1 MLKVTKTI
9 DKRVLPA
16 FYRARGCD
24 RVVLFIDEH
33 KGIIVGGM
41 DVRVGLGLG
50 DLCTSYISCMDR
62 DVWERVE
69 VKIISD
75 YTSEEVI
82 QFPIL
87 RVGLGGRVVL
97 FFDAVCGVEL
107 LPVSVLDVLKGKK
120 SRFEVGASRTW
131 PDANNSAIW
140 QPVDSK
146 LS

>member
-1 MLKVTKTI
+1 MLKVTKTKNKHI
-9 DKRVLPA
+9 YPA
-16 FYRARGCD
+16 FYRARGSN
-24 RVVLFIDEH
+24 RVVLFIEER
-33 KGIIVGGM
+33 KGITVAGAGVGE
-41 DVRVGLGLG
+41 
-50 DLCTSYISCMDR
+50 LCNGFFSCKDR
-62 DVWERVE
+62 SVWERVE

-75 YTSEEVI
+75 YTNAEVI

-87 RVGLGGRVVL
+87 REGLGGRVVL
-97 FFDAVCGVEL
+97 FFDTVCGVEL

-120 SRFEVGASRTW
+120 SRFEVSTSRTW

>member
-1 MLKVTKTI
+1 MLKVTKTKNKHI
-9 DKRVLPA
+9 YPA
-16 FYRARGCD
+16 FYWAIGSN
-24 RVVLFIDEH
+24 RVVLFIEER
-33 KGIIVGGM
+33 KGFIVAG
-41 DVRVGLGLG
+41 VGVGEYCEG
-50 DLCTSYISCMDR
+50 FISCMDR
-62 DVWERVE
+62 GVWKRVE

-75 YTSEEVI
+75 YTNAEVI

-87 RVGLGGRVVL
+87 REGLGGRVVL

-120 SRFEVGASRTW
+120 SRFEVGALRTW

>member
-1 MLKVTKTI
+1 MLKVTKTKNKHI
-9 DKRVLPA
+9 YPA
-16 FYRARGCD
+16 FYRARGSN
-24 RVVLFIDEH
+24 RVVLFIEER
-33 KGIIVGGM
+33 KGITVAGDGVGE
-41 DVRVGLGLG
+41 
-50 DLCTSYISCMDR
+50 LCNGFFSCKDR
-62 DVWERVE
+62 SVWERVE

-75 YTSEEVI
+75 YTNAEVI

-87 RVGLGGRVVL
+87 REGLGGRVVL
-97 FFDAVCGVEL
+97 FFDTVCGVEL

-120 SRFEVGASRTW
+120 SRFEVSTSRTW

>member
-1 MLKVTKTI
+1 MLKVTKTKNKHI
-9 DKRVLPA
+9 YPA
-16 FYRARGCD
+16 FYRVRGSN
-24 RVVLFIDEH
+24 RVVLFIEEC
-33 KGIIVGGM
+33 KGITVVGAG
-41 DVRVGLGLG
+41 VGE
-50 DLCTSYISCMDR
+50 LCNGFFSCKDR
-62 DVWERVE
+62 SVWERVE

-87 RVGLGGRVVL
+87 RARWLGGRVVL

-120 SRFEVGASRTW
+120 SRFEVSTSRTW

-140 QPVDSK
+140 QPIDSK

>member
-1 MLKVTKTI
+1 MLKVTKI
-9 DKRVLPA
+9 KNKHIYPA
-16 FYRARGCD
+16 FYRVRGSN
-24 RVVLFIDEH
+24 RVVLFIEER
-33 KGIIVGGM
+33 KGVVVAGDGVGE
-41 DVRVGLGLG
+41 
-50 DLCTSYISCMDR
+50 LCDGFFSCKDR
-62 DVWERVE
+62 SVWERVE
-69 VKIISD
+69 VKVISD
-75 YTSEEVI
+75 YTNAEVV

-87 RVGLGGRVVL
+87 REGLGGRVVL

-120 SRFEVGASRTW
+120 SRFEVGTSRTW

>member
-1 MLKVTKTI
+1 MQVLKVTKTKNKHI
-9 DKRVLPA
+9 FPA
-16 FYRARGCD
+16 FYRVIGSN
-24 RVVLFIDEH
+24 RVVLFIEER
-33 KGIIVGGM
+33 KGFIVAG
-41 DVRVGLGLG
+41 VGVGEYCEG
-50 DLCTSYISCMDR
+50 FISCMDR
-62 DVWERVE
+62 GVWKRVE

-75 YTSEEVI
+75 YTNAEVI

-87 RVGLGGRVVL
+87 REGLGGRVVL

-120 SRFEVGASRTW
+120 SRFEVGALRTW

>member
-1 MLKVTKTI
+1 MLEVTKI
-9 DKRVLPA
+9 KNKHIFPA
-16 FYRARGCD
+16 FYRVRGSN
-24 RVVLFIDEH
+24 RVVLFIEER
-33 KGIIVGGM
+33 KGIVVAGDGVGE
-41 DVRVGLGLG
+41 
-50 DLCTSYISCMDR
+50 LCDGFFSCKDR
-62 DVWERVE
+62 SVWERVE
-69 VKIISD
+69 VKVISD
-75 YTSEEVI
+75 YTNEEVI

-120 SRFEVGASRTW
+120 SRFEVSTSRTW

-140 QPVDSK
+140 QPIDSK

>member
-16 FYRARGCD
+16 FYRARGRG

-50 DLCTSYISCMDR
+50 DLCTSYISCMGR

-69 VKIISD
+69 VRIDSGD
-75 YTSEEVI
+75 ENTDVV
-82 QFPIL
+82 QFPVL
-87 RVGLGGRVVL
+87 REKLDGQVVL

-120 SRFEVGASRTW
+120 SRFEVSVSRTW

-140 QPVDSK
+140 QPIDSK